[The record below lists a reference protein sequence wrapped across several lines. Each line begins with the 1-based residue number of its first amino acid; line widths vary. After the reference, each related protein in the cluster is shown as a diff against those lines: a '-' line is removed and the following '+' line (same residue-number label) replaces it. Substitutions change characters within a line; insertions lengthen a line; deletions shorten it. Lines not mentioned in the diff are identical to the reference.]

1 MNSYVESIYRRF
13 AGISGFDGRNSWI
26 CSPPEL
32 AEMPP
37 AVENNGTFGPR
48 KLNCYWKRAAHVL
61 NGMAQ
66 ASEPRDI
73 ELLRWLAAG
82 DESAFVSFYRRY
94 QAPLYRFALHIT
106 GKPETAADVVQE
118 TFLALMRDASRFD
131 AARGTPAAFLFGI
144 ARNHIHRVFEKE
156 SRFVP
161 LADLDAAAH
170 SGNGNGNG
178 NSNGHGVHGSA
189 HLVEFDPAASAL
201 EENDAARQLRAA
213 ILTLPEHYREVVT
226 LCDLEGRTYD
236 ETAQLL
242 DCPVGTVRSRLNRAR
257 DVLMQ
262 KLGSRSARQQFDS
275 KLDRGKPVRSTGR

>member
-1 MNSYVESIYRRF
+1 
-13 AGISGFDGRNSWI
+13 
-26 CSPPEL
+26 
-32 AEMPP
+32 
-37 AVENNGTFGPR
+37 
-48 KLNCYWKRAAHVL
+48 
-61 NGMAQ
+61 MAQ

-94 QAPLYRFALHIT
+94 QAPLYRFALHMT

-118 TFLALMRDASRFD
+118 TFLALMRDACRFD
-131 AARGTPAAFLFGI
+131 VARGTPAAFIFGI

-161 LADLDAAAH
+161 LADLDAAARAGN
-170 SGNGNGNG
+170 GNGNGNG

-189 HLVEFDPAASAL
+189 RLVEFDPAASAL
-201 EENDAARQLRAA
+201 EENDAAHQLRAA

-236 ETAQLL
+236 ETAALL

-257 DVLMQ
+257 NVLMQ
-262 KLGSRSARQQFDS
+262 KLRPRPAEGQFDS
-275 KLDRGKPVRSTGR
+275 KFDRGKPVRSTGR